1 MRSLRAAVIG
11 LLLLGA
17 AACANGMTYDTN
29 TTAPKPI
36 VRITERQN
44 KGTVTLRRGQQ
55 LRVVLHSTYW
65 RFQKTTDAS
74 VLRLDRAPKVRPRLS
89 GCVPGEG
96 CGTVTATYLA
106 AARGSSTVSAV
117 RNSCGEAMGCT
128 GDTGRYTV
136 RVVVR

>member
-1 MRSLRAAVIG
+1 MRSLRVAVVG
-11 LLLLGA
+11 LLLLSA
-17 AACANGMTYDTN
+17 AACANGMSYS
-29 TTAPKPI
+29 TTRPKPV

-65 RFQKTTDAS
+65 QFQKTANAS
-74 VLRLDRAPKVRPRLS
+74 VLRLERAPKVRPRLA

-106 AARGSSTVSAV
+106 ATRGASTVSAE
-117 RNSCGEAMGCT
+117 RSSCGEAMGCT